1 MCDYSLACIPN
12 RLAQSGEELVV
23 YRFNTGAIGLASR
36 DDVITRRD
44 EIRRMG
50 FWPRFKKVCEVPFT
64 PYLPD
69 RRVPA
74 VCVPPGARLQIRDL
88 GAKLQR
94 EYGCGEVEEVVFTQ
108 TSADADTFRD
118 AVLFRN
124 GAVVLLQ
131 RLKEGQR
138 VRVLF
143 LSKNEDVEPAPTQRV
158 LSR

>member
-12 RLAQSGEELVV
+12 RLAQAGEELVIH
-23 YRFNTGAIGLASR
+23 RFNTGALGMASR
-36 DDVITRRD
+36 DDVTKRRD

-50 FWPRFKKVCEVPFT
+50 FWPRFKRLCEVPFT
-64 PYLPD
+64 PYQPD
-69 RRVPA
+69 HRVPA
-74 VCVPPGARLQIRDL
+74 VCVPPGARLQLRDL
-88 GAKLQR
+88 GASFQR
-94 EYGCGEVEEVVFTQ
+94 EYGCTEVEEVVFTQ

-118 AVLFRN
+118 AVVFGN

-143 LSKNEDVEPAPTQRV
+143 LSRNEDLEPAPTQRV